1 VNELVKIVIPTE
13 DDSGKSLSAHFGRAP
28 YFAWYIVED
37 NQIKENGVV
46 RNTSDHFGGIGAPPE
61 KINSLGGDVVI
72 SYGMGMKA
80 IQMFQSLNIAVLK
93 SVSMDSKENIHAFI
107 KGEMEEL
114 TEGCLE
120 GHQH

>member
-1 VNELVKIVIPTE
+1 VKIVIPTE